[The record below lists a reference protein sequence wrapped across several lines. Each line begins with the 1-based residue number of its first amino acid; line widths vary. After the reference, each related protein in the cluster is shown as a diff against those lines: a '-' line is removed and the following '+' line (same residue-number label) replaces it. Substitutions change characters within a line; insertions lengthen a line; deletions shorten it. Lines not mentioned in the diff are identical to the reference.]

1 MLVLKRPLKDTLER
15 RTYKVFTDSLQTTA
29 DPSLAEEMRWLAMYP
44 EAGWNRPG
52 PNNQMSFI
60 LMIMRGKAYL
70 GILYLGMLYSPA
82 DLPTLEHATK
92 TFIHACKAGLSGFA
106 ADIFV

>member
-1 MLVLKRPLKDTLER
+1 MGWPRPE
-15 RTYKVFTDSLQTTA
+15 
-29 DPSLAEEMRWLAMYP
+29 
-44 EAGWNRPG
+44 

-70 GILYLGMLYSPA
+70 GMLYSPA

-92 TFIHACKAGLSGFA
+92 IFIYACKAGLSGFA